1 METYNG
7 HVRTPAD
14 AIILFE
20 ACRLGLLPR
29 VQRRLSEKERQSI
42 RSGSVFVWDE
52 REAGMRRWT
61 DGKSWSASRV
71 SGSFLTYREM
81 EGKRGGNGFAPPVT
95 SRGGRTPESDR
106 NSGDNQ
112 DMDGEEGPDG
122 YRYKPD
128 GLMKQ
133 SFSITTSNAQ
143 HLHLISYY
151 ARSHPNAPGL
161 NQPSTDPNL
170 RTIRPARGM
179 YPESTIADQNGPA
192 VTRAPMAGAPNY
204 VMPPQNN
211 TYARPGATHPQGYAQ
226 PGYAHPAYNFPP
238 SPMST
243 PPNTYTQHQQHYGPS
258 PGSLPPLGT
267 NGHYQGQ
274 QQYSPQQYTPL
285 SQPPPPFDQRPMR
298 TPDAHL
304 PHPPPMPQYSNPS
317 SQGAPTYMQGPPP
330 SLYAQPSAP
339 PRRISPPQPPSTPSQ
354 IDPRLFAPGV
364 STVIDQSSSTRI
376 EDTAPEPRSQ
386 ENNTAPLSAASQAP
400 TIGAMVNGNN
410 TAEEDTAKQAEKTGE
425 QQGST
430 DPGDSQQNSAPQDI
444 PNEKLGFH
452 EDKRAL
458 SQLDKMFNAPKV
470 A

>member
-7 HVRTPAD
+7 HVRTPND

-81 EGKRGGNGFAPPVT
+81 EGKRGGNGFAPPVA
-95 SRGGRTPESDR
+95 SRGGRTPESGR
-106 NSGDNQ
+106 NSGDDR

-133 SFSITTSNAQ
+133 SFSITTSAGQ

-161 NQPSTDPNL
+161 MQPSADPNL

-179 YPESTIADQNGPA
+179 YPESTISDQSMPA
-192 VTRAPMAGAPNY
+192 VTRSPMAGAPNY
-204 VMPPQNN
+204 VMSPQNGG
-211 TYARPGATHPQGYAQ
+211 YARPGATHPQGYMQ
-226 PGYAHPAYNFPP
+226 PGFAHPAYNFPP

-243 PPNTYTQHQQHYGPS
+243 PPNGFPMPQHYGPG
-258 PGSLPPLGT
+258 PGGLPPIGT
-267 NGHYQGQ
+267 NGHYPGP
-274 QQYSPQQYTPL
+274 QYSPQQYTPV
-285 SQPPPPFDQRPMR
+285 SQPPPPTWDQRPIR
-298 TPDAHL
+298 TPDTHL
-304 PHPPPMPQYSNPS
+304 PHPPPPQYTSGNPTHSMPQY
-317 SQGAPTYMQGPPP
+317 GQGPPQHYP
-330 SLYAQPSAP
+330 QTSATP
-339 PRRISPPQPPSTPSQ
+339 DRPSPPQQAAAALQ
-354 IDPRLFAPGV
+354 IDPRLMAPSSGP
-364 STVIDQSSSTRI
+364 SPSMPTNQSNGARI
-376 EDTAPEPRSQ
+376 EESPTETKPQEQDTTPV
-386 ENNTAPLSAASQAP
+386 SAASQAP
-400 TIGAMVNGNN
+400 TIGALVNDKPS
-410 TAEEDTAKQAEKTGE
+410 AEEDTSKKTDQNGE
-425 QQGST
+425 QAGSKS
-430 DPGDSQQNSAPQDI
+430 PGGTQQQTTAQDI
-444 PNEKLGFH
+444 PSEKLGFR

-458 SQLDKMFNAPKV
+458 SQLDRMFTA
-470 A
+470 